1 MDAGFEVRRGAT
13 GDDSEI
19 NILVNQDYKCI
30 VVKRKIKLSALS
42 YVGTVYAMSAPW
54 KEERSVVEYTFGNLP
69 QYKLTLNDDELFWG
83 ITLCE
88 NISKSIMVKR
98 PSEKDVRF
106 NIPSGTNIGEVYIYT
121 FGLPKESKSRCGLQV
136 FNAKGEIVF
145 DGGLKQLDM
154 YHSDMWL
161 LISSGCPRGTTAVIG
176 AAPPWDVSDMTWFY
190 EVTVTNEKFGWVYP
204 EIYVVKPYKKQGDK
218 YYFWSDEWVFISAV
232 DVSNC

>member
-1 MDAGFEVRRGAT
+1 MDAGFE
-13 GDDSEI
+13 
-19 NILVNQDYKCI
+19 ILTDAECTHILINQDYKCI
-30 VVKRKIKLSALS
+30 VVKRKIRLSALS
-42 YVGTVYAMSAPW
+42 YVGTVYAISEPW
-54 KEERSVVEYTFGNLP
+54 NDEQGSTEYTFGNLP
-69 QYKLTLNDDELFWG
+69 QYKLALNDDELFWG

-98 PSEKDVRF
+98 PSKKDVRF

-145 DGGLKQLDM
+145 DGGLKQLKVVRFDTGTI
-154 YHSDMWL
+154 L
-161 LISSGCPRGTTAVIG
+161 LGNGERWITAIIN

-190 EVTVTNEKFGWVYP
+190 TVTVENERWGLLYP
-204 EIYVVKPYKKQGDK
+204 EVYLVEPRKKVGDK
-218 YYFWSDEWVFISAV
+218 CYFWSEEAIVPALV